1 VLVPGLKSAP
11 GASHRL
17 ISPVKT
23 RQVRPAVTTPLA
35 VEYES
40 VLNRPGML
48 PPAFESDEITGFL
61 DWFASVST
69 RHRVHYLWRPRLPDP
84 QDDLVLEAAMA
95 ASARY
100 LITLAIRHFR
110 DFASLGI
117 VVLTPGQFL
126 KHLQGRSYPGTCCR
140 LVFLA
145 DEGGRLL

>member
-1 VLVPGLKSAP
+1 MLVADLKSAP

-17 ISPVKT
+17 ISLVKT
-23 RQVRPAVTTPLA
+23 GQVRPAVTTPLA

-48 PPAFESDEITGFL
+48 PPGFGPEEITGFL
-61 DWFASVST
+61 DWFVSVST

-100 LITLAIRHFR
+100 LITFNVRHFR
-110 DFASLGI
+110 DLASLGI

-126 KHLQGRSYPGTCCR
+126 KHLQ
-140 LVFLA
+140 L
-145 DEGGRLL
+145 

>member
-1 VLVPGLKSAP
+1 MLVAGLKSAL

-17 ISPVKT
+17 ISLVKAG
-23 RQVRPAVTTPLA
+23 QVRPAVTTPLA

-48 PPAFESDEITGFL
+48 PPAFGPVDISRFL
-61 DWFASVST
+61 DWFVSVAT

-95 ASARY
+95 ASAPY
-100 LITLAIRHFR
+100 LITFNVRHFR
-110 DFASLGI
+110 DLASLGI

-126 KHLQGRSYPGTCCR
+126 KHLQ
-140 LVFLA
+140 L
-145 DEGGRLL
+145 

>member
-1 VLVPGLKSAP
+1 MKAILDTNVLVAGLKSAL

-17 ISPVKT
+17 ISLVKAG
-23 RQVRPAVTTPLA
+23 QVRPAVTTPLA

-48 PPAFESDEITGFL
+48 PSAFGPDEITGFL
-61 DWFASVST
+61 DWFVSVST
-69 RHRVHYLWRPRLPDP
+69 RHRVHYLWRPRLSDP

-100 LITLAIRHFR
+100 LITFNVRHFR
-110 DFASLGI
+110 DLASLGI

-126 KHLQGRSYPGTCCR
+126 KHLQ
-140 LVFLA
+140 L
-145 DEGGRLL
+145 

>member
-1 VLVPGLKSAP
+1 MLVAGLKSAL

-17 ISPVKT
+17 ISLVKAG
-23 RQVRPAVTTPLA
+23 QVRPAVTTPLA

-48 PPAFESDEITGFL
+48 PPAFGPDEITGFP
-61 DWFASVST
+61 DWFVSVFT
-69 RHRVHYLWRPRLPDP
+69 RYRVHCLWRPRLSDP

-100 LITLAIRHFR
+100 IITFNVRHFR
-110 DFASLGI
+110 DLASLGI

-126 KHLQGRSYPGTCCR
+126 KHLQ
-140 LVFLA
+140 L
-145 DEGGRLL
+145 